1 MALSWDVIMQA
12 LTLELMAIFGA
23 VIAAYLIKALRKQN
37 G

>member
-1 MALSWDVIMQA
+1 MTWDNIMMALTI
-12 LTLELMAIFGA
+12 ELMAIFGA